1 MKESRTRFFAENMET
16 LSRRDR
22 VFLNNPVIMQG
33 LGLAPI
39 IVPATNIQNALILAV
54 AVALMLTPTRVLAN
68 IISRFTG
75 YKFKAV
81 IYVLTAGLVYV
92 GASYII
98 EYLFGLTAGNVG
110 IYLPLLVTEPLIIK
124 RHTSQ
129 QREKVGTSLQ
139 RGIISTIGFCLVL
152 FVSAGIRELLAYG
165 TLGGMEVFR
174 FKMLPMADMVA
185 GGFIILGIIA
195 AIWRAGAN
203 TFKKRV
209 SMEAKK
215 LQ

>member
-39 IVPATNIQNALILAV
+39 IVPATNVQNALILAV
-54 AVALMLTPTRVLAN
+54 AVALMLTPTRVFAN
-68 IISRFTG
+68 IASRYTG
-75 YKFKAV
+75 YKFKAI
-81 IYVLTAGLVYV
+81 IYVLTSGIVYI
-92 GASYII
+92 GASFIV
-98 EYLFGLTAGNVG
+98 EYLFGLSVGNVG

-129 QREKVGTSLQ
+129 QREKVSTSLQ
-139 RGIISTIGFCLVL
+139 RGLVSTIGFCLVL
-152 FVSAGIRELLAYG
+152 FITAAIRELLAYG
-165 TLGGMEVFR
+165 TVAGVEVFR